1 MGQSVYRHT
10 KEVDIEV
17 EFRVAKNLEKELRE
31 MIGEFEAPT
40 LYHQDHYT
48 SYHPQTGQLHRFREV
63 QVGEEGRYFEMA
75 KFPPYGGH
83 LIEPEPIILSRDE
96 FLERLANNSIIG
108 TVKGSRR
115 EVKWNSMSF
124 CLDNIE
130 GLGEYTE
137 IEKIV
142 TNPQDIK
149 KADKEVKDVALRLGV
164 SPDELTDLPYP
175 HLLRIG
181 GPYEETSNS

>member
-1 MGQSVYRHT
+1 MSQSVYIHT

-17 EFRVAKNLEKELRE
+17 ELRVARNLEKGVKE
-31 MIGEFEAPT
+31 MVGDFEAPA

-48 SYHPQTGQLHRFREV
+48 SYNPQTGQLHRFREV
-63 QVGEEGRYFEMA
+63 AIDGGGKYFEMV
-75 KFPPYGGH
+75 KFPYGGH
-83 LIEPEPIILSRDE
+83 LIEPVPIILSRDE
-96 FLERLANNSIIG
+96 FLERLSNHTIIG
-108 TVKGSRR
+108 AVKGSRR
-115 EVKWNSMSF
+115 EVKWNGMSF
-124 CLDNIE
+124 CLDDIE

-142 TNPQDIK
+142 TDPQDIK
-149 KADKEVKDVALRLGV
+149 KADGEIKEVALQLGV

-181 GPYEETSNS
+181 GPYEEVSNS